1 MTSSPL
7 IYSDRAAAGTRI
19 VALILAGLLMLALG
33 AVDSRAAAEDVNEA
47 LSALGITPLVD
58 EDAKADLY
66 SVVPGDTLWHICER
80 FFGDPEYWP
89 TLWSI
94 NNDEITN
101 PHYIYPGQFLQFQP
115 GTDLRPPSLLVAGDA
130 AVIDDLSFDEN
141 FEPIVHFL
149 STTQDC
155 ALPVPFTSNI
165 DWDIALAAPSF
176 MTRSPLDPLGLVES
190 AVARRELL
198 SEGDTVYLRFRNLSD
213 VNCGDIYTLYHFV
226 KKVRHPKVTTARL
239 GISYQV
245 SAEVLVTDVGSKWV
259 TATVVQSFGEFAR
272 GELVTDRIPVT
283 GKVRTLQLDQ
293 QLDGFIIDKT
303 HQENL
308 LLQSNQLVYID
319 RGRNDGVQSGTVFW
333 VLRRGDGL
341 TLLKNRVDHSLP
353 DRVIGRLVVF
363 AADEFVSTAVLVDQA
378 MGVEVGDRIT
388 SRLD

>member
-1 MTSSPL
+1 MKQTRTLSCLLPAL
-7 IYSDRAAAGTRI
+7 LLGVLLASDSYADEE
-19 VALILAGLLMLALG
+19 GL
-33 AVDSRAAAEDVNEA
+33 DEA
-47 LSALGITPLVD
+47 LNALGITD
-58 EDAKADLY
+58 EPDDEASADLY
-66 SVVPGDTLWHICER
+66 RVVPGDTLWDICER

-94 NNDEITN
+94 NNEEITN
-101 PHYIYPGQFLQFQP
+101 PHYIYPGQALQFQP

-130 AVIDDLSFDEN
+130 ALIDDLSFDEN

-155 ALPVPFTSNI
+155 ALPVPFTSKN

-176 MTRSPLDPLGLVES
+176 MTRSPLEPLGVVES
-190 AVARRELL
+190 AVVKRSLL

-213 VNCGDIYTLYHFV
+213 VNCGDIYTLYHYV
-226 KKVRHPKVTTARL
+226 KRVRHPKVVTARL
-239 GISYQV
+239 GHSYQV
-245 SAEVLVTDVGSKWV
+245 SAEVLVMDVGPKWV
-259 TATVVQSFGEFAR
+259 TATVVQSFGEFLR

-283 GKVRTLQLDQ
+283 GKVRTLEMAEQI
-293 QLDGFIIDKT
+293 DGFVIDKT

-308 LLQSNQLVYID
+308 MLQSNQLVYID
-319 RGRNDGVQSGTVFW
+319 RGRSDGVQSGTIFW

-363 AADEFVSTAVLVDQA
+363 AADEYVSTAVMTDQA
-378 MGVEVGDRIT
+378 VVVEIGDRIT

>member
-1 MTSSPL
+1 MTKMRSLLPFT
-7 IYSDRAAAGTRI
+7 AA
-19 VALILAGLLMLALG
+19 LLMLCFG
-33 AVDSRAAAEDVNEA
+33 VVDSRADEEGLAEA
-47 LSALGITPLVD
+47 LDALGITPSPD
-58 EDAKADLY
+58 EEEGADLY

-94 NNDEITN
+94 NNEEITN

-155 ALPVPFTSNI
+155 SLPVPFTTNM

-176 MTRSPLDPLGLVES
+176 MTRSPLDPLGVVES

-213 VNCGDIYTLYHFV
+213 VNCGDIYTLYHYI
-226 KKVRHPKVTTARL
+226 KKVRHPKVVTARL
-239 GISYQV
+239 GHSYQV

-259 TATVVQSFGEFAR
+259 TATVVQSFGEFPR

-308 LLQSNQLVYID
+308 LLQSNQLIYID
-319 RGRNDGVQSGTVFW
+319 RGRNDGVQSGTIFW
-333 VLRRGDGL
+333 VIRRGDGL
-341 TLLKNRVDHSLP
+341 TLLKNRVDHTLP

-363 AADEFVSTAVLVDQA
+363 AADEFVSTAVLTDQA
-378 MGVEVGDRIT
+378 VSVEIGDRIT

>member
-1 MTSSPL
+1 MKAMRTL
-7 IYSDRAAAGTRI
+7 LLLLTALLLGLVAVSD
-19 VALILAGLLMLALG
+19 
-33 AVDSRAAAEDVNEA
+33 SQAEGEELSEA
-47 LSALGITPLVD
+47 LDALGID
-58 EDAKADLY
+58 SSAEEADSADLY
-66 SVVPGDTLWHICER
+66 TVVPGDTLWDICQR

-94 NNDEITN
+94 NNQEITN
-101 PHYIYPGQFLQFQP
+101 PHYIYPGQLLKFQP

-155 ALPVPFTSNI
+155 SLPVPFTTKN
-165 DWDIALAAPSF
+165 DWDISLAAPNF
-176 MTRSPLDPLGLVES
+176 MTRSLLEPLGVVES
-190 AVARRELL
+190 AVPMRELL
-198 SEGDTVYLRFRNLSD
+198 SEGDTTYLRFRNLTD
-213 VNCGDIYTLYHFV
+213 VNCGDIYTLYHYV
-226 KKVRHPKVTTARL
+226 KRVRHPKVVTARL
-239 GISYQV
+239 GHSYQV
-245 SAEVLVTDVGSKWV
+245 TAEVLVTDVGSKWV
-259 TATVVQSFGEFAR
+259 TATVVASFAEFSR

-283 GKVRTLQLDQ
+283 GKVRTMTMEDQ
-293 QLDGFIIDKT
+293 IDGFIIDRT

-308 LLQSNQLVYID
+308 MLQSEQLIYID
-319 RGRNDGVQSGTVFW
+319 RGRNDGVQSGTIFW

-363 AADEFVSTAVLVDQA
+363 AADEYVSTAVLTDQA
-378 MGVEVGDRIT
+378 VEVVVGDRIT